1 MCILNNSPVTT
12 YFTRATSLKTNPS
25 TVDVQFASNTV
36 PTRWTPGWV
45 SNVKT
50 FFVGGAIEIS
60 MAEEIFN
67 QVKNGELTT
76 AANLTNE
83 NQLSEICSW
92 IINI

>member
-1 MCILNNSPVTT
+1 M
-12 YFTRATSLKTNPS
+12 
-25 TVDVQFASNTV
+25 SNYRSINFNFFFDFGQSIV
-36 PTRWTPGWV
+36 ISFKFIV
-45 SNVKT
+45 NVKT